1 MKKVIIFLVIVLII
15 VATVAYMYLNY
26 KATYNEAQ
34 VKNAQ
39 YESYD
44 GKELYGTDLAT
55 LINKAVDDNA
65 KNKIDKNDKGLYVDN
80 GKDSIRIDIKFTDD
94 NSVHSMEEIYNSG
107 TDTFMQYYNQIRFKC
122 MKIEHHTKT
131 GRVSYMYFEQIPSQN

>member
-1 MKKVIIFLVIVLII
+1 MKKLIIFLVIVLII
-15 VATVAYMYLNY
+15 VATVGYVYLNY

-44 GKELYGTDLAT
+44 GKEIFGTDLAT
-55 LINKAVDDNA
+55 LINKAVDDNT
-65 KNKIDKNDKGLYVDN
+65 KNKIEKEDTGLYADN
-80 GKDSIRIDIKFTDD
+80 GTDSIRIDVLFTDD
-94 NSVHSMEEIYNSG
+94 NKVHSMEEIYNSG

-122 MKIEHHTKT
+122 TKIDYHSKT
-131 GRVSYMYFEQIPSQN
+131 GRVRYMYFEQIAS

>member
-1 MKKVIIFLVIVLII
+1 MKKIIIFLVIVLII
-15 VATVAYMYLNY
+15 VATVGYVYLNY

-44 GKELYGTDLAT
+44 GKEIFGTDLAT
-55 LINKAVDDNA
+55 LINKAVDDNT
-65 KNKIDKNDKGLYVDN
+65 KNKIEKEDTGLYADN
-80 GKDSIRIDIKFTDD
+80 GTDSIRIDVLFTDD
-94 NSVHSMEEIYNSG
+94 NKVHSMEEIYNSG

-122 MKIEHHTKT
+122 TKIDYHSKT
-131 GRVSYMYFEQIPSQN
+131 GRVRYMYFEQIAS